1 MLPAAMAAGAGC
13 NAKREAHM
21 CASMTDGVSVSKSET
36 EPAVVKQSLADM
48 NDDDKK
54 ALKGWYFFDWA
65 NQAYALTV
73 MTVIAPALMAGLYN
87 KATGTQTGDAFYA
100 MVLTLSMFFVILTA
114 PALGVIADRMP
125 IKKKLL
131 KWYTVV
137 GIAFTALMGAAPYF
151 GSDGYMILAVMFTI
165 GTIGFTGGNVIYYSF
180 MPYLSDR
187 ENQDQV
193 STWGYMYGFMGGSIL
208 LIFHLIILLGGDYGI
223 HTWDTN
229 FTIAVVFVTSA
240 LWWWGFGALMF
251 KWTPEPEISSDLEW
265 DSLRGSL
272 FWGRFRISLGKNN
285 VSRFIGA
292 ATIAYGQV
300 YKTAKEIR
308 KFKVLAFFLL
318 AYLLFYDGVN
328 TIASMASAFGESVLR
343 LDPSMNVMLLLT
355 VNIVAIPMTF
365 VFGKLANV
373 KGTKFALMLALLI
386 YCGVA
391 VAAAGFAPLELDPKT
406 DDNGDGVPDDAKV
419 TEEGKST
426 RYDFVF
432 TWNEDSEL
440 YEMGTLYGRG
450 YEGWIAEDSEGDAA
464 FRDAFQEHFP
474 ETDYSVEDSG
484 ESTLG
489 TGLIVCLF
497 ILAMVVLLGGGI
509 TWLQE
514 RNMGWMGVFAA
525 FLLVGVGI
533 FGASFLAGQ
542 ATEDKG
548 YVKTITEEDAIALVA
563 AFDNTSDH
571 RFSIIVVG
579 GHEAIAGS
587 SEVGATHPTM
597 VDQGGPVDWW
607 ASTMRSKVWAPLGI
621 SVSMQ
626 WIILGL
632 FVGCA
637 MGSAGAQARS
647 MFSQL
652 TPKTRTSEFFGFFG
666 FLGKS
671 AAMIGT
677 ALYAI
682 ASTTFDSRVALLSV
696 TVVILAG
703 TYLTSRIDLEEGIRV
718 AEEEDAR
725 ASGEIP
731 VE

>member
-1 MLPAAMAAGAGC
+1 
-13 NAKREAHM
+13 M
-21 CASMTDGVSVSKSET
+21 CASMTEGVSVSKNET
-36 EPAVVKQSLADM
+36 EPVVVKQTLADM
-48 NDDDKK
+48 SEEGKK

-73 MTVIAPALMAGLYN
+73 MTVIAPALMSNLYN
-87 KATGTQTGDAFYA
+87 KATGTQSGDAFYA
-100 MVLTLSMFFVILTA
+100 YVLTFSMVFVVLTA

-131 KWYTVV
+131 KWYTVA
-137 GIAFTALMGAAPYF
+137 GIGFTALMGAAPYF
-151 GSDGYMILAVMFTI
+151 GSQGYIILAMMYTI

-180 MPYLSDR
+180 MPFLSDR

-208 LIFHLIILLGGDYGI
+208 LIFHLVILMGPFD
-223 HTWDTN
+223 WDTN
-229 FTIAVVFVTSA
+229 FRLAVIFVTSS

-265 DSLRGSL
+265 N
-272 FWGRFRISLGKNN
+272 SLGKNN
-285 VSRFIGA
+285 FSRFVGA
-292 ATIAYGQV
+292 AKVAYGQV
-300 YKTAKEIR
+300 ATTAKEIK
-308 KFKVLAFFLL
+308 KFKVLAMFLI

-328 TIASMASAFGESVLR
+328 TIASMASAFGDSVLR
-343 LDPSMNVMLLLT
+343 LDQKMNIMLLLT

-365 VFGKLANV
+365 VFGKLAEK

-386 YCGVA
+386 YCAVA
-391 VAAAGFAPLELDPKT
+391 VTAAGFAPLELDSET
-406 DDNGDGVPDDAKV
+406 DANADGIPDDAKL
-419 TEEGKST
+419 TDAGDST

-432 TWNEDSEL
+432 TWNENPDENNLTNDSA
-440 YEMGTLYGRG
+440 YVMSTLYGIS
-450 YEGWIAEDSEGDAA
+450 YEGWISNTSEGDAA
-464 FRDAFQEHFP
+464 FRDAFQEYFP
-474 ETDYSVEDSG
+474 ETDYSLEDSG
-484 ESTLG
+484 KSTLG
-489 TGLIVCLF
+489 AGIMVCLF
-497 ILAMVVLLGGGI
+497 ILVMVVLLGGGLM
-509 TWLQE
+509 WLQE

-525 FLLVGVGI
+525 ILLVCVGI

-542 ATEDKG
+542 ATVSEKD
-548 YVKTITEEDAIALVA
+548 VKTITEEDAIALVA
-563 AFDNTSDH
+563 AFDDTNDH
-571 RFSIIVVG
+571 RFSIIIVG
-579 GHEAIAGS
+579 GNENITGS
-587 SEVGATHPTM
+587 SEVGDIHPS
-597 VDQGGPVDWW
+597 VIEQGGPVDWW
-607 ASTMRSKVWAPLGI
+607 ATTMRNNVWAPLGLG
-621 SVSMQ
+621 VAMQ

-677 ALYAI
+677 FLYGI
-682 ASTTFDSRVALLSV
+682 ASTAAGSRVAILTV
-696 TVVILAG
+696 TVVILIG

-718 AEEEDAR
+718 AEEEDAL
-725 ASGEIP
+725 ASGDEQ
-731 VE
+731 EE

>member
-1 MLPAAMAAGAGC
+1 MQALKEKLPSPYVEGLSEDER
-13 NAKREAHM
+13 NAW
-21 CASMTDGVSVSKSET
+21 
-36 EPAVVKQSLADM
+36 
-48 NDDDKK
+48 
-54 ALKGWYFFDWA
+54 KGWYFFDWA

-73 MTVIAPALMAGLYN
+73 MTVIAPALMASLYN
-87 KATGTQTGDAFYA
+87 KATGTQTGDSFYA
-100 MVLTLSMFFVILTA
+100 TVLTLSMVFVVLTA

-131 KWYTVV
+131 KWYTVA

-151 GSDGYMILAVMFTI
+151 GSDGYIVLAVMFTI

-180 MPYLSDR
+180 MPYLGTR
-187 ENQDQV
+187 EDQDKV
-193 STWGYMYGFMGGSIL
+193 STWGYMYGFMGGSML
-208 LIFHLIILLGGDYGI
+208 LIFHLIILLGGF
-223 HTWDTN
+223 WDTN

-251 KWTPEPEISSDLEW
+251 KWTPEPEIHSDMEW
-265 DSLRGSL
+265 NGVLD
-272 FWGRFRISLGKNN
+272 
-285 VSRFIGA
+285 
-292 ATIAYGQV
+292 ATKVAYSQV
-300 YKTAKEIR
+300 IKTAIEIR

-343 LDPSMNVMLLLT
+343 LNPSMNVMLLLT
-355 VNIVAIPMTF
+355 VNVVAIPMTF
-365 VFGKLANV
+365 VFGKLAEK

-386 YCGVA
+386 YCAVA
-391 VAAAGFAPLELDPKT
+391 VAAAGFAPLELE
-406 DDNGDGVPDDAKV
+406 GEEDA
-419 TEEGKST
+419 E
-426 RYDFVF
+426 RYDFQF
-432 TWNEDSEL
+432 EWNEDTGL
-440 YEMGTLYGRG
+440 YEMTTLYDRG

-464 FRDAFQEHFP
+464 FRDGFQEHFP
-474 ETDYSVEDSG
+474 ETDYSVEDAG
-484 ESTLG
+484 ASTMG
-489 TGLIVCLF
+489 TGLMVCLF
-497 ILAMVVLLGGGI
+497 ILVVVVLLGGGVR
-509 TWLQE
+509 WLQE
-514 RNMGWMGVFAA
+514 KEMGLKGVFAA

-533 FGASFLAGQ
+533 FGASFLADQ
-542 ATEDKG
+542 ATTDEAD
-548 YVKTITEEDAIALVA
+548 VKTITEADAAALVA
-563 AFDNTSDH
+563 AFEGTDDH

-579 GHEAIAGS
+579 GNVSG

-607 ASTMRSKVWAPLGI
+607 ASTMRSMVWAPLGI
-621 SVSMQ
+621 SVSLQ

-682 ASTTFDSRVALLSV
+682 ASTTFDSRVALLSI

-703 TYLTSRIDLEEGIRV
+703 TYLTSKVDIEEGIRV
-718 AEEEDAR
+718 AQEEDAR
-725 ASGEIP
+725 NEAQGMEA
-731 VE
+731 

>member
-1 MLPAAMAAGAGC
+1 MQALKEKLPSPYVEGLSEDER
-13 NAKREAHM
+13 NAW
-21 CASMTDGVSVSKSET
+21 
-36 EPAVVKQSLADM
+36 
-48 NDDDKK
+48 
-54 ALKGWYFFDWA
+54 KGWYFFDWA

-73 MTVIAPALMAGLYN
+73 MTVIAPALMASLYN
-87 KATGTQTGDAFYA
+87 KATGTQTGDSFYA
-100 MVLTLSMFFVILTA
+100 TVLTLSMVFVVLTA

-131 KWYTVV
+131 KWYTVA

-151 GSDGYMILAVMFTI
+151 GSDGYIVLAVMFTI

-180 MPYLSDR
+180 MPYLGTR
-187 ENQDQV
+187 EDQDKV
-193 STWGYMYGFMGGSIL
+193 STWGYMYGFMGGSML
-208 LIFHLIILLGGDYGI
+208 LIFHLIILLGGF
-223 HTWDTN
+223 WDTN

-251 KWTPEPEISSDLEW
+251 KWTPEPEIHSDMEW
-265 DSLRGSL
+265 NGVLD
-272 FWGRFRISLGKNN
+272 
-285 VSRFIGA
+285 
-292 ATIAYGQV
+292 ATKVAYSQV
-300 YKTAKEIR
+300 IKTAIEIR

-343 LDPSMNVMLLLT
+343 LNPSMNVMLLLT
-355 VNIVAIPMTF
+355 VNVVAIPMTF
-365 VFGKLANV
+365 VFGKLAEK

-386 YCGVA
+386 YCAVA
-391 VAAAGFAPLELDPKT
+391 VAAAGFAPLELE
-406 DDNGDGVPDDAKV
+406 GEDDA
-419 TEEGKST
+419 E
-426 RYDFVF
+426 RYDFQF
-432 TWNEDSEL
+432 EWNEDTGL
-440 YEMGTLYGRG
+440 YEMTTLYDRG
-450 YEGWIAEDSEGDAA
+450 YEGWIAEDSEGDAV
-464 FRDAFQEHFP
+464 FRDGFQEHFP
-474 ETDYSVEDSG
+474 ETDYSVEDAG
-484 ESTLG
+484 ASTMG
-489 TGLIVCLF
+489 TGLMVCLF
-497 ILAMVVLLGGGI
+497 ILVVVVLLGGGVK
-509 TWLQE
+509 WVQE
-514 RNMGWMGVFAA
+514 KEMGLMGVFAA

-533 FGASFLAGQ
+533 FGASFLADQ
-542 ATEDKG
+542 ATVDEEE
-548 YVKTITEEDAIALVA
+548 VKAITEADAVALVA
-563 AFDNTSDH
+563 AFEGTDDH

-579 GHEAIAGS
+579 GNVSG

-607 ASTMRSKVWAPLGI
+607 ASTMRSMVWAPLGI
-621 SVSMQ
+621 SVSLQ

-682 ASTTFDSRVALLSV
+682 ASTTFDSRVALLSI

-703 TYLTSRIDLEEGIRV
+703 TYLTSKVDIEEGIRV
-718 AEEEDAR
+718 AQEEDAR
-725 ASGEIP
+725 NEAQGMET
-731 VE
+731 

>member
-1 MLPAAMAAGAGC
+1 MGVARVMSALMDKLPSPYVEGLSKEDR
-13 NAKREAHM
+13 NAW
-21 CASMTDGVSVSKSET
+21 
-36 EPAVVKQSLADM
+36 
-48 NDDDKK
+48 
-54 ALKGWYFFDWA
+54 KGWYFFDWA

-73 MTVIAPALMAGLYN
+73 MTVIAPALMASLYN
-87 KATGTQTGDAFYA
+87 QATGTQTGDSFYA
-100 MVLTLSMFFVILTA
+100 TVLTLSMLFVIATA

-151 GSDGYMILAVMFTI
+151 GSDGYIVLAVMFTI

-180 MPYLSDR
+180 MPYLGTR
-187 ENQDQV
+187 EDQDKV
-193 STWGYMYGFMGGSIL
+193 STWGYMYGFMGGSML
-208 LIFHLIILLGGDYGI
+208 LIFHLIILLGGF
-223 HTWDTN
+223 WDTN
-229 FTIAVVFVTSA
+229 FTISVVFVTSA

-251 KWTPEPEISSDLEW
+251 KWTPEPEIASDLEW
-265 DSLRGSL
+265 E
-272 FWGRFRISLGKNN
+272 SLGKNN
-285 VSRFIGA
+285 ISRVFGA
-292 ATIAYGQV
+292 AKLAYGQV
-300 YKTAKEIR
+300 ITTAIEIR

-343 LDPSMNVMLLLT
+343 LNPSMNVMLLLT

-365 VFGKLANV
+365 VFGKLAEK

-386 YCGVA
+386 YCAVA
-391 VAAAGFAPLELDPKT
+391 VAAAGFAPLELE
-406 DDNGDGVPDDAKV
+406 GEEDA
-419 TEEGKST
+419 E
-426 RYDFVF
+426 RYDFQF
-432 TWNEDSEL
+432 EWNDETGL
-440 YEMGTLYGRG
+440 YEMTTLYERG

-474 ETDYSVEDSG
+474 ETDYSVEAAGD
-484 ESTLG
+484 STLG
-489 TGLIVCLF
+489 TGLMVCLF
-497 ILAMVVLLGGGI
+497 ILVMVVLLGGGLM
-509 TWLQE
+509 WLQE
-514 RNMGWMGVFAA
+514 REMGIMGVFAA

-533 FGASFLAGQ
+533 FGASFLADEVGDVEEEE
-542 ATEDKG
+542 A
-548 YVKTITEEDAIALVA
+548 KTITETDAIALAA
-563 AFDNTSDH
+563 AFADEDAH
-571 RFSIIVVG
+571 RFSIIIIG
-579 GHEAIAGS
+579 GPEGSSIAGS
-587 SEVGATHPTM
+587 SEVGNTHPTV

-607 ASTMRSKVWAPLGI
+607 ASTMRSLVWAPLGI
-621 SVSMQ
+621 SVSLQ

-652 TPKTRTSEFFGFFG
+652 TPKSRTSEFFGFFG

-682 ASTTFDSRVALLSV
+682 ASTAFDSRVALLSI

-703 TYLTSRIDLEEGIRV
+703 TYLTSKVDIEEGIRV
-718 AEEEDAR
+718 AQEEDAR
-725 ASGEIP
+725 NEAQRMES
-731 VE
+731 

>member
-1 MLPAAMAAGAGC
+1 MGVARVMSALMDKLPSPYVEGLSDEDR
-13 NAKREAHM
+13 NAW
-21 CASMTDGVSVSKSET
+21 
-36 EPAVVKQSLADM
+36 
-48 NDDDKK
+48 
-54 ALKGWYFFDWA
+54 KGWYFFDWA

-73 MTVIAPALMAGLYN
+73 MTVIAPALMASLYN
-87 KATGTQTGDAFYA
+87 QATGTQTGDSFYA
-100 MVLTLSMFFVILTA
+100 TVLTLSMLFVIATA

-151 GSDGYMILAVMFTI
+151 GSDGYMVLAVMFTI

-180 MPYLSDR
+180 MPYLGKR
-187 ENQDQV
+187 EDQDKV
-193 STWGYMYGFMGGSIL
+193 STWGYMYGFMGGSML
-208 LIFHLIILLGGDYGI
+208 LIFRLIILLGGF
-223 HTWDTN
+223 WDTN
-229 FTIAVVFVTSA
+229 FTISVVFVTSA

-251 KWTPEPEISSDLEW
+251 KWTPEPEIASDLEW
-265 DSLRGSL
+265 E
-272 FWGRFRISLGKNN
+272 SLGKNN
-285 VSRFIGA
+285 ISRVFGA
-292 ATIAYGQV
+292 AKLAYGQV
-300 YKTAKEIR
+300 ITTAIEIR

-343 LDPSMNVMLLLT
+343 LNPSMNVMLLLT

-365 VFGKLANV
+365 VFGKLAEK

-386 YCGVA
+386 YCAVA
-391 VAAAGFAPLELDPKT
+391 VAAAGFAPLELE
-406 DDNGDGVPDDAKV
+406 GEEDA
-419 TEEGKST
+419 E
-426 RYDFVF
+426 RYDFQF
-432 TWNEDSEL
+432 EWNDETGL
-440 YEMGTLYGRG
+440 YEMTTLYERG

-474 ETDYSVEDSG
+474 ETDYSVEAAGD
-484 ESTLG
+484 STLG
-489 TGLIVCLF
+489 TGLMVCLF
-497 ILAMVVLLGGGI
+497 ILVMVVLLGGGLM
-509 TWLQE
+509 WLQE
-514 RNMGWMGVFAA
+514 REMGIMGVFAA

-533 FGASFLAGQ
+533 FGASFLADEVGD
-542 ATEDKG
+542 AE
-548 YVKTITEEDAIALVA
+548 VEEAKTITETDAIALVA
-563 AFDNTSDH
+563 AFAEEDAH
-571 RFSIIVVG
+571 RFSIIIIG
-579 GHEAIAGS
+579 GPEGSSIAGS
-587 SEVGATHPTM
+587 SEVGNTHPTV

-607 ASTMRSKVWAPLGI
+607 ASTMRSLVWAPLGI
-621 SVSMQ
+621 SVSLQ

-652 TPKTRTSEFFGFFG
+652 TPKSRTSEFFGFFG

-682 ASTTFDSRVALLSV
+682 ASTAFDSRVALLSI

-703 TYLTSRIDLEEGIRV
+703 TYLTSKVDIEEGIRV
-718 AEEEDAR
+718 AQEEDAR
-725 ASGEIP
+725 NEAQRMES
-731 VE
+731 

>member
-1 MLPAAMAAGAGC
+1 MDKLPSPYVEGLSKEDR
-13 NAKREAHM
+13 NAW
-21 CASMTDGVSVSKSET
+21 
-36 EPAVVKQSLADM
+36 
-48 NDDDKK
+48 
-54 ALKGWYFFDWA
+54 KGWYFFDWA

-73 MTVIAPALMAGLYN
+73 MTVIAPALMASLYN
-87 KATGTQTGDAFYA
+87 QATGTQTGDSFYA
-100 MVLTLSMFFVILTA
+100 TVLTLSMLFVIATA

-151 GSDGYMILAVMFTI
+151 GSDGYMVLAVMFTI

-180 MPYLSDR
+180 MPYLGTR
-187 ENQDQV
+187 EDQDKV
-193 STWGYMYGFMGGSIL
+193 STWGYMYGFMGGSML
-208 LIFHLIILLGGDYGI
+208 LIFHLIILLGGF
-223 HTWDTN
+223 WDTN
-229 FTIAVVFVTSA
+229 FTISVVFVTSA

-251 KWTPEPEISSDLEW
+251 KWTPEPEIASDLEW
-265 DSLRGSL
+265 E
-272 FWGRFRISLGKNN
+272 SLGKNN
-285 VSRFIGA
+285 FSRVFGA
-292 ATIAYGQV
+292 AKLAYGQV
-300 YKTAKEIR
+300 ITTAIEIR

-343 LDPSMNVMLLLT
+343 LNPSMNVMLLLT
-355 VNIVAIPMTF
+355 VNVVAIPMTF
-365 VFGKLANV
+365 VFGKLAEK

-391 VAAAGFAPLELDPKT
+391 VAAAGFAPLELE
-406 DDNGDGVPDDAKV
+406 GEEDA
-419 TEEGKST
+419 E
-426 RYDFVF
+426 RYDFQF
-432 TWNEDSEL
+432 EWNDETGL
-440 YEMGTLYGRG
+440 YEMTTLYERG

-474 ETDYSVEDSG
+474 ETDYSVEAAGD
-484 ESTLG
+484 STLG
-489 TGLIVCLF
+489 TGLMVCLF
-497 ILAMVVLLGGGI
+497 ILVMVVLLGGGLM
-509 TWLQE
+509 WLQE
-514 RNMGWMGVFAA
+514 REMGIMGVFAA

-533 FGASFLAGQ
+533 FGASFLADEVGD
-542 ATEDKG
+542 AE
-548 YVKTITEEDAIALVA
+548 VEEAKTITETDAIALVA
-563 AFDNTSDH
+563 AFAEEDAH
-571 RFSIIVVG
+571 RFSIIIIG
-579 GHEAIAGS
+579 GPEGSSIAGS
-587 SEVGATHPTM
+587 SEVGNTHPTV

-607 ASTMRSKVWAPLGI
+607 ASTMRSLVWAPLGI
-621 SVSMQ
+621 SVSLQ

-652 TPKTRTSEFFGFFG
+652 TPKSRTSEFFGFFG

-682 ASTTFDSRVALLSV
+682 ASTAFDSRVALLSI

-703 TYLTSRIDLEEGIRV
+703 TYLTSKVDIEEGIRV
-718 AEEEDAR
+718 AQEEDAR
-725 ASGEIP
+725 NEAQRMES
-731 VE
+731 

>member
-1 MLPAAMAAGAGC
+1 MESVAASESDVEKELIMA
-13 NAKREAHM
+13 M
-21 CASMTDGVSVSKSET
+21 
-36 EPAVVKQSLADM
+36 P
-48 NDDDKK
+48 DDDKR

-73 MTVIAPALMAGLYN
+73 MTVIAPALMSNLYN

-100 MVLTLSMFFVILTA
+100 TILTLSMIFVVLTA

-125 IKKKLL
+125 VKKKLL
-131 KWYTVV
+131 KWYTAA

-151 GSDGYMILAVMFTI
+151 GSDGYIVLAVMFAI

-180 MPYLSDR
+180 MPYLGKR
-187 ENQDQV
+187 EDQDKV

-208 LIFHLIILLGGDYGI
+208 LIFHLLILMGPFN
-223 HTWDTN
+223 WDTN
-229 FTIAVVFVTSA
+229 FRISVIFVTSA

-265 DSLRGSL
+265 E
-272 FWGRFRISLGKNN
+272 SLGKNN
-285 VSRFIGA
+285 LFRVFGA
-292 ATIAYGQV
+292 AKIAYGQV
-300 YKTAKEIR
+300 FKTAKEIR

-328 TIASMASAFGESVLR
+328 TIASMASAFGDSVLR
-343 LDPSMNVMLLLT
+343 LDQKMNIMLLLT

-365 VFGKLANV
+365 VFGKLAAK

-386 YCGVA
+386 YCAVA
-391 VAAAGFAPLELDPKT
+391 VTAAGFAPLELDSET
-406 DDNGDGVPDDAKV
+406 DANADGVPDDAEL
-419 TEEGKST
+419 TEKGDST

-432 TWNEDSEL
+432 TWNDDPDGNESTNDSAYVL
-440 YEMGTLYGRG
+440 STLYGIS
-450 YEGWIAEDSEGDAA
+450 YENWISNTSEGDAV

-489 TGLIVCLF
+489 TGLMVCLF
-497 ILAMVVLLGGGI
+497 ILVMVVLLGGGLM
-509 TWLQE
+509 WLQE

-533 FGASFLAGQ
+533 FGASFLADQ
-542 ATEDKG
+542 ASVDEKD
-548 YVKTITEEDAIALVA
+548 VNTITEADAVALVA
-563 AFDNTSDH
+563 AFEETDDH
-571 RFSIIVVG
+571 RFSIIIVG
-579 GHEAIAGS
+579 GNDTIAGS
-587 SEVGATHPTM
+587 SEVGDTHPTI
-597 VDQGGPVDWW
+597 VEQGGPVDWW
-607 ASTMRSKVWAPLGI
+607 ASTMRSKVWAPLSI

-671 AAMIGT
+671 AAMMGT

-696 TVVILAG
+696 TVVILIG
-703 TYLTSRIDLEEGIRV
+703 TYLTSKVDLEEGIRV

-725 ASGEIP
+725 ARGEIP
-731 VE
+731 GE

>member
-1 MLPAAMAAGAGC
+1 MVLARVMSALMDKLPSPYVEGLSDEDR
-13 NAKREAHM
+13 NAWR
-21 CASMTDGVSVSKSET
+21 
-36 EPAVVKQSLADM
+36 
-48 NDDDKK
+48 
-54 ALKGWYFFDWA
+54 GWYFFDWA

-73 MTVIAPALMAGLYN
+73 MTVIAPALMASLYN
-87 KATGTQTGDAFYA
+87 QATGTQTGDSFYA
-100 MVLTLSMFFVILTA
+100 TVLTLSMLFVIATA

-151 GSDGYMILAVMFTI
+151 GSDGYMVLAVMFTI

-180 MPYLSDR
+180 MPYLGSR
-187 ENQDQV
+187 EDQDKV
-193 STWGYMYGFMGGSIL
+193 STWGYMYGFMGGSML
-208 LIFHLIILLGGDYGI
+208 LIFHLIILLGGF
-223 HTWDTN
+223 WDTN
-229 FTIAVVFVTSA
+229 FTISVVFVTSA

-251 KWTPEPEISSDLEW
+251 KWTPEPEIASDLEW
-265 DSLRGSL
+265 E
-272 FWGRFRISLGKNN
+272 SLGKNN
-285 VSRFIGA
+285 FSRVVGA
-292 ATIAYGQV
+292 AKLAYGQV
-300 YKTAKEIR
+300 ITTAIEIR

-343 LDPSMNVMLLLT
+343 LNPSMNVMLLLT

-365 VFGKLANV
+365 VFGKLAEK
-373 KGTKFALMLALLI
+373 KGTKFALMTALLI
-386 YCGVA
+386 YCAVA
-391 VAAAGFAPLELDPKT
+391 VAAAGFAPLELE
-406 DDNGDGVPDDAKV
+406 GEEDA
-419 TEEGKST
+419 E
-426 RYDFVF
+426 RYDFQF
-432 TWNEDSEL
+432 EWNDETGL
-440 YEMGTLYGRG
+440 YEMTTLYDRG

-474 ETDYSVEDSG
+474 ETDYSVEAAG

-489 TGLIVCLF
+489 TGLMVCLF
-497 ILAMVVLLGGGI
+497 ILVMVVLLGGGLM
-509 TWLQE
+509 WLQE
-514 RNMGWMGVFAA
+514 REMGIMGVFAA

-533 FGASFLAGQ
+533 FGASFLADEVGE
-542 ATEDKG
+542 AEEEDA
-548 YVKTITEEDAIALVA
+548 KTITEAEAIALAA
-563 AFDNTSDH
+563 AFAEEDAH
-571 RFSIIVVG
+571 RFSIIIIG
-579 GHEAIAGS
+579 GPEGSSIAGS
-587 SEVGATHPTM
+587 SEVGDTHPTV

-607 ASTMRSKVWAPLGI
+607 ASTMRSLVWAPLGI
-621 SVSMQ
+621 SVSLQ

-682 ASTTFDSRVALLSV
+682 ASTAFDSRVALLSI
-696 TVVILAG
+696 TIVILAG
-703 TYLTSRIDLEEGIRV
+703 TYLTSKVDIEEGIRV
-718 AEEEDAR
+718 AQEEDAR
-725 ASGEIP
+725 NEAQGMES
-731 VE
+731 

>member
-1 MLPAAMAAGAGC
+1 MQALMNKLPSPYVEGL
-13 NAKREAHM
+13 
-21 CASMTDGVSVSKSET
+21 SED
-36 EPAVVKQSLADM
+36 EKNSW
-48 NDDDKK
+48 
-54 ALKGWYFFDWA
+54 KGWYFFDWA

-73 MTVIAPALMAGLYN
+73 MTVIAPALMASLYN
-87 KATGTQTGDAFYA
+87 KATGTQTGDSFYA
-100 MVLTLSMFFVILTA
+100 TVLTLSMLFVIVTA

-151 GSDGYMILAVMFTI
+151 GSDGYMILAMMFTI

-180 MPYLSDR
+180 MPYLGKR
-187 ENQDQV
+187 EDQDKV

-208 LIFHLIILLGGDYGI
+208 LIFHLIILLGEF
-223 HTWDTN
+223 WDTN

-251 KWTPEPEISSDLEW
+251 KWTPEPEIVSDLDWEN
-265 DSLRGSL
+265 
-272 FWGRFRISLGKNN
+272 LGKNN
-285 VSRFIGA
+285 FSRFIGA

-300 YKTAKEIR
+300 WKTAIEIR
-308 KFKVLAFFLL
+308 KFKVLAFFLI

-328 TIASMASAFGESVLR
+328 TIAAMASAFGESVLR
-343 LDPSMNVMLLLT
+343 LNPSMNVMLLLT

-365 VFGKLANV
+365 VFGKLAEK

-386 YCGVA
+386 YCAVA
-391 VAAAGFAPLELDPKT
+391 VAAAGFAPLEL
-406 DDNGDGVPDDAKV
+406 
-419 TEEGKST
+419 EGEKHAE
-426 RYDFVF
+426 RYDFQF
-432 TWNEDSEL
+432 EWNEETEL
-440 YEMGTLYGRG
+440 YEMTTLYNRG

-464 FRDAFQEHFP
+464 FRDAFQNHFP
-474 ETDYSVEDSG
+474 VTDYSVEDAG

-497 ILAMVVLLGGGI
+497 ILVLVVLLGGGLM
-509 TWLQE
+509 WLQE
-514 RNMGWMGVFAA
+514 KNLGWMGIFAA

-542 ATEDKG
+542 ATEDVED
-548 YVKTITEEDAIALVA
+548 VKTISETKAEALVA
-563 AFDNTSDH
+563 AFDDVDNH
-571 RFSIIVVG
+571 RFSIIIVG
-579 GHEAIAGS
+579 GSENSTIAGA
-587 SEVGATHPTM
+587 SEVGNTHPTI
-597 VDQGGPVDWW
+597 VDQGGPVDGW
-607 ASTMRSKVWAPLGI
+607 ASTMRSMVWAPLGI
-621 SVSMQ
+621 SVSLQ

-682 ASTTFDSRVALLSV
+682 ASTTFDSRVALLSI

-703 TYLTSRIDLEEGIRV
+703 TFVASRVDLDEGIRV
-718 AEEEDAR
+718 AQEEDAR
-725 ASGEIP
+725 NSGELVSEEVI
-731 VE
+731 E